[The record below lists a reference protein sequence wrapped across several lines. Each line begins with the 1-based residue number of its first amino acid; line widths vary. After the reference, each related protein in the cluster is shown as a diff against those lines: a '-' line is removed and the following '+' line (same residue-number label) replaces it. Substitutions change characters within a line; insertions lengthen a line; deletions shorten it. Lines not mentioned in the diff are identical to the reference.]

1 MRRRYRRIRI
11 PMYYYR
17 EEREGSLSNRYR
29 KNMFQIQQQ
38 LFEALK
44 LFLEDMHVWN
54 EENAGI
60 YYSLYWDRLYMTAR
74 DSKKC
79 HDKEFSA
86 IRKSGYGIRYG
97 MAAGSISA
105 AAGKER

>member
-1 MRRRYRRIRI
+1 
-11 PMYYYR
+11 
-17 EEREGSLSNRYR
+17 
-29 KNMFQIQQQ
+29 MFQIQQQ

-60 YYSLYWDRLYMTAR
+60 YYSLYWDRLYMTAVTV
-74 DSKKC
+74 KNVMIKNFLQFG
-79 HDKEFSA
+79 KA
-86 IRKSGYGIRYG
+86 GYGIRYG